1 MKTEKTEPKT
11 RENAEKDAKRRPY
24 EKPGFLS
31 SMAFERSSL
40 ACDAPKNTAPF
51 LGCNMQ
57 S

>member
-11 RENAEKDAKRRPY
+11 REDTEKDAERRPY

-40 ACDAPKNTAPF
+40 ACAGNKNTAPF
-51 LGCNMQ
+51 LGCAMQ